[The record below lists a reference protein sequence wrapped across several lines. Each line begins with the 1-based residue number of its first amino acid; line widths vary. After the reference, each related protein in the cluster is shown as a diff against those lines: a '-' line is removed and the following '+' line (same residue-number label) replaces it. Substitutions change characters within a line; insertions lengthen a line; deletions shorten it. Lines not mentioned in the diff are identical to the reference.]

1 MITGEMKIEE
11 IIHQH
16 PETVEVFK
24 EFGLEC
30 NICSVA
36 AYEDLAHG
44 ATVHKVDLTSLLAQL
59 NGAITEE

>member
-1 MITGEMKIEE
+1 MITQEMKIEE

-16 PETVEVFK
+16 PETIEVFK

-36 AYEDLAHG
+36 AYEDLEHG
-44 ATVHKVDLTSLLAQL
+44 ASVHKVDLKKLLRKL
-59 NGAITEE
+59 NAAVV

>member
-1 MITGEMKIEE
+1 MITKEMKIEE

-44 ATVHKVDLTSLLAQL
+44 AGVHKVDLEELLKKL
-59 NGAITEE
+59 NATIAS

>member
-1 MITGEMKIEE
+1 MITKEMKIEE

-44 ATVHKVDLTSLLAQL
+44 AGVHKVDLDKLLKKL
-59 NGAITEE
+59 NETIA

>member
-1 MITGEMKIEE
+1 MITKEMKIEE

-44 ATVHKVDLTSLLAQL
+44 AGVHKVDLEKLLKKL
-59 NGAITEE
+59 NATIA